1 MTVEKNDIVKL
12 QKLVEKRITQIELS
26 PNPDSSELFD
36 LNMLDS
42 NISLLLMKAELED
55 GPIELTSVD
64 KKIKDA
70 LKSFRTSIQEKE
82 SKPVD
87 STVMTEEILLA
98 ANEIVE
104 MIRNLEDK
112 VELHP
117 EKTFAENLKKRLDHA
132 QELLVQIALLKNES
146 KKTLREW
153 NTQIMPLPSSVAGT
167 ILGQMKTAKK
177 AEASRENGKKGGR
190 PRKNSGEQKKTS
202 ARKTESKIPV
212 KSTAKK
218 AEKTEKKAADSKRKA
233 PQKKSAGQ
241 KKLKSASKK

>member
-1 MTVEKNDIVKL
+1 MTVEKIDIEKL

-42 NISLLLMKAELED
+42 NISLLLMKAELEE

-117 EKTFAENLKKRLDHA
+117 EKKHL
-132 QELLVQIALLKNES
+132 Q
-146 KKTLREW
+146 
-153 NTQIMPLPSSVAGT
+153 
-167 ILGQMKTAKK
+167 
-177 AEASRENGKKGGR
+177 
-190 PRKNSGEQKKTS
+190 KTS
-202 ARKTESKIPV
+202 RKDLIMHRNV
-212 KSTAKK
+212 WF
-218 AEKTEKKAADSKRKA
+218 R
-233 PQKKSAGQ
+233 
-241 KKLKSASKK
+241 LHF

>member
-1 MTVEKNDIVKL
+1 
-12 QKLVEKRITQIELS
+12 
-26 PNPDSSELFD
+26 
-36 LNMLDS
+36 
-42 NISLLLMKAELED
+42 
-55 GPIELTSVD
+55 
-64 KKIKDA
+64 
-70 LKSFRTSIQEKE
+70 
-82 SKPVD
+82 
-87 STVMTEEILLA
+87 
-98 ANEIVE
+98 

-212 KSTAKK
+212 KSTAKTAK
-218 AEKTEKKAADSKRKA
+218 KTEKKAADSKRKA

>member
-202 ARKTESKIPV
+202 ARKTESKKNTV

-218 AEKTEKKAADSKRKA
+218 AEKKAATSKRKA

-241 KKLKSASKK
+241 KKLKSTSKK

>member
-153 NTQIMPLPSSVAGT
+153 NTQIMPIPSSVAGT

-190 PRKNSGEQKKTS
+190 PRKNSREQKKTS
-202 ARKTESKIPV
+202 ARKTESKKNTV

-218 AEKTEKKAADSKRKA
+218 AEKTAADSKRKA

>member
-1 MTVEKNDIVKL
+1 MTVEKNDIIKL

-42 NISLLLMKAELED
+42 NISLLLMRAELED

-112 VELHP
+112 IELHP
-117 EKTFAENLKKRLDHA
+117 EKIFAENLKKRLDHA

-146 KKTLREW
+146 KKTLKEW

-190 PRKNSGEQKKTS
+190 PRKNSGEQEKTS
-202 ARKTESKIPV
+202 ARKTESKTAV
-212 KSTAKK
+212 KPTAKTAKK
-218 AEKTEKKAADSKRKA
+218 TAADSKTKKA
-233 PQKKSAGQ
+233 PQKKTAGQ
-241 KKLKSASKK
+241 KKLKSASRK

>member
-167 ILGQMKTAKK
+167 ILGQMKSAKK
-177 AEASRENGKKGGR
+177 A
-190 PRKNSGEQKKTS
+190 
-202 ARKTESKIPV
+202 
-212 KSTAKK
+212 
-218 AEKTEKKAADSKRKA
+218 EKKAADSKRKA

>member
-202 ARKTESKIPV
+202 ARKTESKKNTV

-218 AEKTEKKAADSKRKA
+218 AEKKAADSKRKA

>member
-1 MTVEKNDIVKL
+1 MTVEKSDIITL

-42 NISLLLMKAELED
+42 NISLLLMRAELED
-55 GPIELTSVD
+55 GPIELTAVD

-82 SKPVD
+82 SKPID
-87 STVMTEEILLA
+87 STVITEEILLA
-98 ANEIVE
+98 TNEIIE

-117 EKTFAENLKKRLDHA
+117 EKIFAENLKKRLDHA

-146 KKTLREW
+146 KKTLKEW
-153 NTQIMPLPSSVAGT
+153 NTQIMPLPSSIAGT

-190 PRKNSGEQKKTS
+190 PRKNSGEQKKNS
-202 ARKTESKIPV
+202 EKKTGTKTVSKT
-212 KSTAKK
+212 TAK
-218 AEKTEKKAADSKRKA
+218 AEKKSKAGPETKKA
-233 PQKKSAGQ
+233 PQKKTAGQ
-241 KKLKSASKK
+241 KKLKSAPKK